1 MSKKDMRSIA
11 IIVVLIFMATIFVYP
26 LIFSPDQPT
35 ELPEEEISTEEG
47 YSNP

>member
-1 MSKKDMRSIA
+1 MSKKDMRGIA
-11 IIVVLIFMATIFVYP
+11 IVVVLVFLITIMVYP

-47 YSNP
+47 FSNP